1 MNDLIEKMLKNY
13 NVRSVYDQKNA
24 MKEIMQEIVLC
35 GLSRAG
41 FFKEAAFYGGTAL
54 RIFYG
59 LDRFSEDLDFSLAAP
74 DASFDL
80 KRYFPVLEKEVQSFG
95 LNVVVSE
102 KEKTKESNIRS
113 AFMKGN
119 TREHLLLFYADEKA
133 AGSVAGNEAVKI
145 KFEVDIDPPAGAAF
159 EHKYRLLP
167 APYEVRLYDMPS
179 LFAGKLH
186 AVICRSWQ
194 SRVKGR
200 DFYDYVF
207 YLSQGASVNIEHL
220 RHRLVQSG
228 YIGENDKCSLN
239 DLKNMLIER
248 FNNIDFAQA
257 RLDVE
262 PFIHDKTSLNLW
274 NPEFFKGITDGLTEY
289 SSAPHTRGKLP
300 R

>member
-1 MNDLIEKMLKNY
+1 MNDLIGRMLGNY

-80 KRYFPVLEKEVQSFG
+80 KKYFPVLEKEARSFG
-95 LNVVVSE
+95 LNIVISE

-113 AFMKGN
+113 AFMKEN

-145 KFEVDIDPPAGAAF
+145 KFEVDIDPPAGATF

-194 SRVKGR
+194 SRIKGR
-200 DFYDYVF
+200 DLYDYVF

-239 DLKNMLIER
+239 DVKDMI
-248 FNNIDFAQA
+248 
-257 RLDVE
+257 
-262 PFIHDKTSLNLW
+262 
-274 NPEFFKGITDGLTEY
+274 
-289 SSAPHTRGKLP
+289 SAY
-300 R
+300 